1 MIDREICEQARLSKD
16 KRFDGKFFTAVLT
29 TGIFCRPICPA
40 RTPKS
45 ENVEYY
51 PSQEAA
57 LHAGFRP
64 CKRCIPEFSPPLLKP
79 AEIKKALNTHGAE
92 ALSVEQLADICSLS
106 TRQLQRIFNEHYGL
120 SPKQY
125 FIQKRLL
132 FAKQLLANSDLPITD
147 IAFASGFNSVRRF
160 NEVIKQSFK
169 ATPSEIRKVDKQ
181 ITADSFTLQLHYQGD
196 LDWPL
201 MLSFFRNR
209 QIPGLEHITD
219 SSYHRAVKLDDCSG
233 WFTVSQENKKYL
245 TLTAQLSDY
254 RYLQQLVLR
263 VRKMFDLDV
272 NLDMV
277 HQRLSDTPQL
287 ASVIQHFPGLR
298 LPGSWD
304 TFEFSIRAIL
314 GQQISVKAATT
325 LAKRIAETYGTR
337 IDKEEQYCS
346 LSFPTIE
353 QLINADFEG
362 IGLTKTRVQTLKNW
376 IAYYAENQD
385 LFEQYPSIDSLE
397 KQLCAIKGIGPWTVN
412 YIAMRGLSEPD
423 AFPAADLGIIK
434 ALSPPDKK
442 LSVKEITAKAEH
454 WRPWRAYA
462 ALYLWQ
468 SHSMK
473 EN

>member
-1 MIDREICEQARLSKD
+1 MIDRDICEQARLSKD

-51 PSQEAA
+51 LSQEAA

-64 CKRCIPEFSPPLLKP
+64 CKRCIPEFSPPLQKP

-181 ITADSFTLQLHYQGD
+181 VTDNSFTLQLHYQGD

-201 MLSFFRNR
+201 MLSYQNDSWSPVPRNV
-209 QIPGLEHITD
+209 
-219 SSYHRAVKLDDCSG
+219 RARC
-233 WFTVSQENKKYL
+233 
-245 TLTAQLSDY
+245 
-254 RYLQQLVLR
+254 
-263 VRKMFDLDV
+263 
-272 NLDMV
+272 V
-277 HQRLSDTPQL
+277 HD
-287 ASVIQHFPGLR
+287 
-298 LPGSWD
+298 
-304 TFEFSIRAIL
+304 
-314 GQQISVKAATT
+314 
-325 LAKRIAETYGTR
+325 
-337 IDKEEQYCS
+337 
-346 LSFPTIE
+346 
-353 QLINADFEG
+353 
-362 IGLTKTRVQTLKNW
+362 
-376 IAYYAENQD
+376 
-385 LFEQYPSIDSLE
+385 
-397 KQLCAIKGIGPWTVN
+397 
-412 YIAMRGLSEPD
+412 
-423 AFPAADLGIIK
+423 
-434 ALSPPDKK
+434 
-442 LSVKEITAKAEH
+442 
-454 WRPWRAYA
+454 
-462 ALYLWQ
+462 
-468 SHSMK
+468 
-473 EN
+473 